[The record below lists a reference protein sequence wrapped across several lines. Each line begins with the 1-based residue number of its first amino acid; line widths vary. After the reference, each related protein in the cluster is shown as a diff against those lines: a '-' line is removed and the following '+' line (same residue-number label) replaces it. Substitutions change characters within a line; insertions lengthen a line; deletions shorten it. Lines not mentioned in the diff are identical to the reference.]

1 MNHIKLDIQNE
12 PTGQTVPLNANI
24 LYQCQRR
31 LSIFFNRKLHFFR
44 IFHRACRKSG
54 DTPPSAQGAGQRCY
68 PFALRDLSAPE
79 CGVSLTHLPVPVPDG
94 SYARQYLCRSVLMSV
109 GIHVGRYLRLYFYAG
124 RSVFVPVGIHML
136 PSPAVGTHILNRKIG
151 LPTERFFRFFGIG
164 IAFGNIAGT
173 ARIHNERNV
182 LSRHLFKS

>member
-12 PTGQTVPLNANI
+12 PTGQTVPLNASI

-109 GIHVGRYLRLYFYAG
+109 CIHVSLYSC
-124 RSVFVPVGIHML
+124 RSVFTPVLMPVVQSL
-136 PSPAVGTHILNRKIG
+136 YPSGFICCHLQLSAHISSTVRL
-151 LPTERFFRFFGIG
+151 
-164 IAFGNIAGT
+164 AFQPSVFSAFSGSA
-173 ARIHNERNV
+173 
-182 LSRHLFKS
+182 